1 MQRGLKKMMFSDT
14 NKTHFEEIGS
24 VGTLCTDGCQPIN
37 DTNDEPGFYV
47 GAGYSDNCN
56 AVILECFSGLN
67 CLHYHLSVYQA
78 KALANLILQA
88 ATNIQLCDSV
98 D

>member
-1 MQRGLKKMMFSDT
+1 MQGGLKKTMLNDT

-24 VGTLCTDGCQPIN
+24 LGTLCPDGCNPIN
-37 DTNDEPGFYV
+37 DTNDDPGFYV

-56 AVILECFSGLN
+56 AVILECFSGPN
-67 CLHYHLSVYQA
+67 CLHYHLSVHQA

-88 ATNIQLCDSV
+88 AANIQLCDSE